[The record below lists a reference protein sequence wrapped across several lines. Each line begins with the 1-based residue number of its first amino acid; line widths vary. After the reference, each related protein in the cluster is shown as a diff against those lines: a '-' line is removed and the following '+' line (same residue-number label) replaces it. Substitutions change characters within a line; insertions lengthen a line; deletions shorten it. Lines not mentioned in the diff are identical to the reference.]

1 MPLAQQP
8 PVSSLEFVQTGFR
21 SGEHN
26 SWMNLPSDFPTA
38 VGNEVA
44 REAESAEEL
53 TDRWL
58 GGRSVGQ

>member
-8 PVSSLEFVQTGFR
+8 PVSSLEFVQNGFR
-21 SGEHN
+21 SGELG
-26 SWMNLPSDFPTA
+26 WMNLPSDFPTA

-58 GGRSVGQ
+58 GGRNVGQ